1 MKKRLSLKMT
11 GMEEAQGEM
20 ETTASRGGL
29 NINLF
34 NFPLTQGCEHN
45 VLGHKTGKNLP
56 SSMNFE
62 EHDIA

>member
-1 MKKRLSLKMT
+1 
-11 GMEEAQGEM
+11 MEEAQGEM

-34 NFPLTQGCEHN
+34 NFPSTQVCEHN

-56 SSMNFE
+56 SSVSFE